1 MLVLSVNAG
10 SSSLKFTGFK
20 MPAEENLISGYFERI
35 GIDNSFY
42 SIKINGEK
50 IKKDAVLNTHE
61 DAVKLL
67 VEELL
72 ENKIIN
78 SLDEIKLIGHRIV
91 HGGDYFDKTVIATEE
106 VINKIEE
113 LSTLAPLHNP
123 PAVVGIRAF
132 QSIIPTATATVV
144 FDTAFHQTMKEETY
158 MYALPYDF
166 CEKYKVRRYGA
177 HGTSHKYIAERMAEK
192 LNRNDLKLIVC
203 HLGSGASITAIKDGK
218 CVNTSMGFTPNA
230 GLVMGT
236 RCGDIDATIL
246 PYLINK
252 FNFTPEE
259 LDKIMNK
266 QSGYIGLSGVGSDS
280 REIEDG
286 VQEGNERCI
295 LAQNMFIRR
304 VIDYI
309 AKYYFELEG
318 VDAIVFTAGI
328 GENAVFTRGE
338 IVKRL
343 AFLGVELDEQE
354 NNFRGEEK
362 LITTPTSSIPVY
374 VVPTNEELMIAR
386 ESYELVK
393 E

>member
-35 GIDNSFY
+35 GLKDSFY

-50 IKKDAVLNTHE
+50 IKKEAVLNTHE

-144 FDTAFHQTMKEETY
+144 FDTAFHQSMKEETY
-158 MYALPYDF
+158 LYALPYEF

-192 LNRNDLKLIVC
+192 LNRKDLKLIVC

-266 QSGYIGLSGVGSDS
+266 QSGYIGISGVGSDS

-286 VQEGNERCI
+286 VIAGNERCI

>member
-1 MLVLSVNAG
+1 
-10 SSSLKFTGFK
+10 
-20 MPAEENLISGYFERI
+20 
-35 GIDNSFY
+35 
-42 SIKINGEK
+42 
-50 IKKDAVLNTHE
+50 
-61 DAVKLL
+61 
-67 VEELL
+67 
-72 ENKIIN
+72 
-78 SLDEIKLIGHRIV
+78 
-91 HGGDYFDKTVIATEE
+91 
-106 VINKIEE
+106 
-113 LSTLAPLHNP
+113 
-123 PAVVGIRAF
+123 
-132 QSIIPTATATVV
+132 
-144 FDTAFHQTMKEETY
+144 MKEETY
-158 MYALPYDF
+158 MYALPYEF

-259 LDKIMNK
+259 LDKVMNK
-266 QSGYIGLSGVGSDS
+266 QSGYIGISGVGSDS

-318 VDAIVFTAGI
+318 VNAIVFTAGI
-328 GENAVFTRGE
+328 GENAVLTRGE

>member
-20 MPAEENLISGYFERI
+20 MPTEENLISGYFERI

-50 IKKDAVLNTHE
+50 IKKEAVLNTHE

-72 ENKIIN
+72 ENKIIT

-132 QSIIPTATATVV
+132 QSIIPSATATVV
-144 FDTAFHQTMKEETY
+144 FDTAFHQSMKEETY
-158 MYALPYDF
+158 LYALPYDF

-177 HGTSHKYIAERMAEK
+177 HGTSHKFIAEFMAEK
-192 LNRNDLKLIVC
+192 LNRKDLKLIVC

-266 QSGYIGLSGVGSDS
+266 QSGYIGISGVGSDS

-286 VQEGNERCI
+286 VIAGNKRCI
-295 LAQNMFIRR
+295 LAQTMFIRR

-343 AFLGVELDEQE
+343 AFLGVELDEEE
-354 NNFRGEEK
+354 NNHRGEER
-362 LITTPTSSIPVY
+362 LITTLTSSIPVY

>member
-10 SSSLKFTGFK
+10 SSSLKFTGFM
-20 MPAEENLISGYFERI
+20 MPEEKNLISGYFERI

-50 IKKDAVLNTHE
+50 IKKEAVLNTHE

-72 ENKIIN
+72 ENKIIE

-132 QSIIPTATATVV
+132 QSIIPSATATVV
-144 FDTAFHQTMKEETY
+144 FDTAFHQSMKEETY
-158 MYALPYDF
+158 LYALPYDF

-177 HGTSHKYIAERMAEK
+177 HGTSHKFIAEFMAEK
-192 LNRNDLKLIVC
+192 LNRKDLKLIVC

-266 QSGYIGLSGVGSDS
+266 QSGYIGISGVGSDS

-286 VQEGNERCI
+286 VIAGNERCI

-343 AFLGVELDEQE
+343 AFLGVELDEEE
-354 NNFRGEEK
+354 NNHRGEER
-362 LITTPTSSIPVY
+362 LITTLTSSIPVY

>member
-1 MLVLSVNAG
+1 MIVLSVNAG
-10 SSSLKFTGFK
+10 SSSLKFQAFD
-20 MPAEENLISGYFERI
+20 MPEENVLISGTFERI
-35 GIDNSFY
+35 GLKESFY
-42 SIKINGEK
+42 SIKVNGEK
-50 IKKDAVLNTHE
+50 IKKEVDLKNHE
-61 DAVKLL
+61 KAFELL
-67 VEELL
+67 MEELL

-144 FDTAFHQTMKEETY
+144 FDTAFHQTMKEEPY
-158 MYALPYDF
+158 MYALPYEF

-266 QSGYIGLSGVGSDS
+266 QSGYIGISGVGSDS

-328 GENAVFTRGE
+328 GENAVLTRGE

>member
-35 GIDNSFY
+35 GLNNSFY
-42 SIKINGEK
+42 SIKINGKK
-50 IKKDAVLNTHE
+50 IKKDATLNTHE

-67 VEELL
+67 VEELE
-72 ENKIIN
+72 ENKIIK

-91 HGGDYFDKTVIATEE
+91 HGGDYFDKTVIITEE
-106 VINKIEE
+106 VIKKIEE

-132 QSIIPTATATVV
+132 QSIIPTSTATVV
-144 FDTAFHQTMKEETY
+144 FDTAFHQTMKKETY

-177 HGTSHKYIAERMAEK
+177 HGTSHKYIAERMAQM
-192 LNRNDLKLIVC
+192 LNRKDLKLIVC
-203 HLGSGASITAIKDGK
+203 HLGSGASISAIKNGK

-246 PYLINK
+246 PYLITK

-266 QSGYIGLSGVGSDS
+266 QSGYLGISGVGSDS

-286 VQEGNERCI
+286 VIEGNERCI

-328 GENAVFTRGE
+328 GENAVLTRGE
-338 IVKRL
+338 IVKKL
-343 AFLGVELDEQE
+343 SFLGIELNEEE
-354 NNFRGEEK
+354 NNYRGEEK
-362 LITTPTSSIPVY
+362 LITTPSSTIPVY

-386 ESYELVK
+386 ESYKLVK

>member
-10 SSSLKFTGFK
+10 SSSLKFTGFM
-20 MPAEENLISGYFERI
+20 MPEEKNLISGYFERI
-35 GIDNSFY
+35 GLKDSFY

-259 LDKIMNK
+259 LDKVMNK
-266 QSGYIGLSGVGSDS
+266 QSGYIGISGVGSDS

-328 GENAVFTRGE
+328 GENAVLTRGE

>member
-35 GIDNSFY
+35 GLKDSFY

-113 LSTLAPLHNP
+113 LCTLAPLHNP

-144 FDTAFHQTMKEETY
+144 FDTAFHQSMKEETY
-158 MYALPYDF
+158 LYALPYEF

-192 LNRNDLKLIVC
+192 LNRKDLKLIVC

-266 QSGYIGLSGVGSDS
+266 QSGYIGISGVGSDS

-328 GENAVFTRGE
+328 GENAVLTRGE

-343 AFLGVELDEQE
+343 AFLGVELDEEE
-354 NNFRGEEK
+354 NNHRGEEK
-362 LITTPTSSIPVY
+362 LITTSTSSIPVY

>member
-35 GIDNSFY
+35 GLKDSFY

-259 LDKIMNK
+259 LDKVMNK
-266 QSGYIGLSGVGSDS
+266 QSGYIGISGVGSDS

-328 GENAVFTRGE
+328 GENAVLTRGE

>member
-35 GIDNSFY
+35 GLKDSFY

-50 IKKDAVLNTHE
+50 IKKEAVLNTHE

-144 FDTAFHQTMKEETY
+144 FDTAFHQSMKEETY
-158 MYALPYDF
+158 LYALPYEF

-192 LNRNDLKLIVC
+192 LNRKDLKLIVC

-266 QSGYIGLSGVGSDS
+266 QSGYIGISGVGSDS

-328 GENAVFTRGE
+328 GENAVLTRGE

>member
-35 GIDNSFY
+35 GLKDSFY

-144 FDTAFHQTMKEETY
+144 FDTAFHQSMKEETY
-158 MYALPYDF
+158 LYALPYEF

-259 LDKIMNK
+259 LDKVMNK
-266 QSGYIGLSGVGSDS
+266 QSGYIGISGVGSDS

-328 GENAVFTRGE
+328 GENAVLTRGE

>member
-10 SSSLKFTGFK
+10 SSSLKFTGFM
-20 MPAEENLISGYFERI
+20 MPEEKNLISGYFERI
-35 GIDNSFY
+35 GLKDSFY

-158 MYALPYDF
+158 MYALPYEF

-177 HGTSHKYIAERMAEK
+177 HGTSHKYIAERIAEK

-259 LDKIMNK
+259 LDKVMNK
-266 QSGYIGLSGVGSDS
+266 QSGYIGISGVGSDS

-328 GENAVFTRGE
+328 GENAVLTRGE

>member
-35 GIDNSFY
+35 GLKDSFY

-259 LDKIMNK
+259 LDKVMNK
-266 QSGYIGLSGVGSDS
+266 QSGYIGISGVGSDS

-318 VDAIVFTAGI
+318 VDAIIFTAGI
-328 GENAVFTRGE
+328 GENAVLTRGE

>member
-10 SSSLKFTGFK
+10 SSSLKFTGFM
-20 MPAEENLISGYFERI
+20 MPEEKNLISGYFERI
-35 GIDNSFY
+35 GLKDSFY

-91 HGGDYFDKTVIATEE
+91 HGGDYFDRTVIATEE

-158 MYALPYDF
+158 MYALPYEF

-266 QSGYIGLSGVGSDS
+266 QSGYIGISGVGSDS

-328 GENAVFTRGE
+328 GENAVLTRGE

>member
-1 MLVLSVNAG
+1 MIVLSVNAG
-10 SSSLKFTGFK
+10 SSSLKFTGFS
-20 MPAEENLISGYFERI
+20 MPEEKSLISGYFERI
-35 GIDNSFY
+35 GIENSFY

-91 HGGDYFDKTVIATEE
+91 HGGDYFDRTVVATEE

-158 MYALPYDF
+158 MYALPYEF

-252 FNFTPEE
+252 FNFTPED

-266 QSGYIGLSGVGSDS
+266 QSGYIGISGVGSDS

-328 GENAVFTRGE
+328 GENAILTRGE

-354 NNFRGEEK
+354 NSFRGEEK
-362 LITTPTSSIPVY
+362 LITTPNSKLPVY

>member
-35 GIDNSFY
+35 GIENSFY

-132 QSIIPTATATVV
+132 QSIIPSATATVV

-259 LDKIMNK
+259 LDKVMNK
-266 QSGYIGLSGVGSDS
+266 QSGYIGISGVGSDS

-318 VDAIVFTAGI
+318 VDAIVFTVGI
-328 GENAVFTRGE
+328 GENAVLTRGE

>member
-35 GIDNSFY
+35 GLKDSFY

-67 VEELL
+67 VDELL

-158 MYALPYDF
+158 MYALPYEF

-259 LDKIMNK
+259 LDKVMNK
-266 QSGYIGLSGVGSDS
+266 QSGYIGISGVGSDS

-318 VDAIVFTAGI
+318 VDAIIFTAGI
-328 GENAVFTRGE
+328 GENAVLTRGE

>member
-35 GIDNSFY
+35 GLKDSFY

-166 CEKYKVRRYGA
+166 CEKYKAIYTLSFPLISRYL
-177 HGTSHKYIAERMAEK
+177 SDFLRF
-192 LNRNDLKLIVC
+192 
-203 HLGSGASITAIKDGK
+203 S
-218 CVNTSMGFTPNA
+218 F
-230 GLVMGT
+230 
-236 RCGDIDATIL
+236 IL
-246 PYLINK
+246 FVYFFFKSRSSL
-252 FNFTPEE
+252 F
-259 LDKIMNK
+259 
-266 QSGYIGLSGVGSDS
+266 LS
-280 REIEDG
+280 
-286 VQEGNERCI
+286 C
-295 LAQNMFIRR
+295 M
-304 VIDYI
+304 
-309 AKYYFELEG
+309 
-318 VDAIVFTAGI
+318 
-328 GENAVFTRGE
+328 
-338 IVKRL
+338 
-343 AFLGVELDEQE
+343 
-354 NNFRGEEK
+354 
-362 LITTPTSSIPVY
+362 
-374 VVPTNEELMIAR
+374 
-386 ESYELVK
+386 
-393 E
+393 

>member
-10 SSSLKFTGFK
+10 SSSLKFTGFM
-20 MPAEENLISGYFERI
+20 MPEEKNLISGYFERI
-35 GIDNSFY
+35 GLKDSFY

-91 HGGDYFDKTVIATEE
+91 HGGDYFDKTVIVTEE

-259 LDKIMNK
+259 LDKVMNK
-266 QSGYIGLSGVGSDS
+266 QSGYIGISGVGSDS

-328 GENAVFTRGE
+328 GENAVLTRGE